1 MPISGKCGENFMA
14 RLKWYANL
22 FGTHSCRERYWG
34 GRYLEPSIMSYLRPE
49 ERRQSHRRHYRVA
62 KIEFEAGIHAR
73 GCHLIEISDSG
84 VRLHLKGLHIPDEFV
99 LLTSGNGIV
108 RENTYKVTS
117 RRGHQVSAK
126 FVGILRSGFA
136 LQN

>member
-1 MPISGKCGENFMA
+1 MPISGKCGENFIA
-14 RLKWYANL
+14 RLKWCANL

-34 GRYLEPSIMSYLRPE
+34 GRYLELSIMSYLRPE
-49 ERRQSHRRHYRVA
+49 ERRPSHRRHYRVA

-84 VRLHLKGLHIPDEFV
+84 VRLHFKGLHIPDEFV

>member
-1 MPISGKCGENFMA
+1 
-14 RLKWYANL
+14 
-22 FGTHSCRERYWG
+22 
-34 GRYLEPSIMSYLRPE
+34 MSSLRPE

-62 KIEFEAGIHAR
+62 KIELEAGIRAR
-73 GCHLIEISDSG
+73 GCRLIEISDSG
-84 VRLHLKGLHIPDEFV
+84 VRLHVKGLHIPDDFV

-108 RENTYKVTS
+108 REDTYKVIS

>member
-1 MPISGKCGENFMA
+1 
-14 RLKWYANL
+14 
-22 FGTHSCRERYWG
+22 
-34 GRYLEPSIMSYLRPE
+34 MSSLRPE
-49 ERRQSHRRHYRVA
+49 ERGRHHFRVA

-73 GCHLIEISDSG
+73 ACHLIEISDTR
-84 VRLHLKGLHIPDEFV
+84 VRLHVKGLHVPDEFV

-108 RENTYKVTS
+108 REKTYKVIS
-117 RRGHQVSAK
+117 RRGDQVSAK

>member
-1 MPISGKCGENFMA
+1 MA

-22 FGTHSCRERYWG
+22 FGAYSCRERYWG
-34 GRYLEPSIMSYLRPE
+34 GRNLEPSIMSSLRPE
-49 ERRQSHRRHYRVA
+49 ERRRSHRYHYRVA

-73 GCHLIEISDSG
+73 ACHLIEISDSG
-84 VRLHLKGLHIPDEFV
+84 VRLHVKGLHIPDEFV

-108 RENTYKVTS
+108 QENTYKVIS
-117 RRGHQVSAK
+117 RRGHRVSAK